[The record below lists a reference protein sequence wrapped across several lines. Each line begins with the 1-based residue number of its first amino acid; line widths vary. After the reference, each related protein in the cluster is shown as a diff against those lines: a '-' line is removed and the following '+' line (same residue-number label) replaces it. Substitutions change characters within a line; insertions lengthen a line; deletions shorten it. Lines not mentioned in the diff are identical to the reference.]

1 MPDLLLTLLPA
12 DLSLWTAGALVAS
25 SFVTSAISA
34 AFGLGGGLVMLA
46 LLAATLP
53 PAALIPVHGWVQLGS
68 NVARAAMMWRNI
80 QWALVPGFVIGTV
93 AGVALGGQI
102 VVSLPPAYMQLA
114 VGLFILWT
122 LLETPPRWLRY
133 AGWLSGLVSSFLT
146 MFFGATGPFVAAY
159 LKPRKMARH
168 DQVATHAMFMTFQHG
183 LKVAMF
189 GFLGFALAPWIGF
202 ILALVLSGVAG
213 TWAGK
218 LILSRMSD
226 RGFHRVLSV
235 VLALVALRLVY
246 MAGRALLAG

>member
-1 MPDLLLTLLPA
+1 MFDLFLAALPSE
-12 DLSLWTAGALVAS
+12 LPLWTSLALIGA

-53 PAALIPVHGWVQLGS
+53 AAALIPVHGWVQLGS
-68 NVARAAMMWRNI
+68 NVARAGMMWRSI
-80 QWALVPGFVIGTV
+80 QWALVPGFLIGTV
-93 AGVALGGQI
+93 AGIALGGQI

-122 LLETPPRWLRY
+122 LIASPPRWLRH
-133 AGWLSGLVSSFLT
+133 AGWISGLVSSFLT
-146 MFFGATGPFVAAY
+146 MFFGATGPFIAAY

-189 GFLGFALAPWIGF
+189 SLLGFVLAPWVGF
-202 ILALVLSGVAG
+202 IVALVLSGVAG

-218 LILSRMSD
+218 LALSRMSD
-226 RGFHRVLSV
+226 HGFHRVLSV
-235 VLALVALRLVY
+235 VLALIALRLIY
-246 MAGRALLAG
+246 MAGSALLAG